1 MSIANIRSVP
11 EVTDAMSYT
20 VEIVGPETAAA
31 WLASSAGNRRLRL
44 RHIRNLA
51 SEMTAG
57 QWHPHGGSAV
67 KFDRNGR
74 LVDGHHRLSAVI
86 SCGRA
91 VQMHV
96 LRGADENAQNYEVAG
111 IGWTN
116 ADILER
122 KGIKYSSL
130 VASAG
135 KVITTLLAIESGR
148 FQSMQSGNNLT
159 PAEIRST
166 LSGCADLEHFVKEVF
181 PYGKN
186 RFPISVSELSG
197 FVFFAHTN
205 PSTINP
211 KASEFIR
218 LLTFGE
224 NIGTGHPAF
233 ALRGRMLDSN
243 LRGTLRQHSRF
254 VLLAKSW
261 NAFLEF
267 RQILQLKATA
277 DESIPKVVKV

>member
-1 MSIANIRSVP
+1 MSVASIRRAPAEEPVSYSVKQ
-11 EVTDAMSYT
+11 
-20 VEIVGPETAAA
+20 VGPDVAEA
-31 WLASSAGNRRLRL
+31 WLTSSAGNRRLRP
-44 RHIRNLA
+44 RHVRNLA

-57 QWHPHGGSAV
+57 TWRAHGGSPI
-67 KFDRNGR
+67 KIDRAGR
-74 LVDGHHRLSAVI
+74 LIDGHHRLSAVVL
-86 SCGRA
+86 CGCS
-91 VQMHV
+91 VPMHV
-96 LRGADENAQNYEVAG
+96 LFGVDENAQDAEVAG
-111 IGWTN
+111 IGWSN

-122 KGIKYSSL
+122 KGIKYSSI

-135 KVITTLLAIESGR
+135 KVVTTLRLIESGR

-159 PAEIRST
+159 PTEIRAT
-166 LSGCADLEHFVKEVF
+166 LNEGSALEAFVKEAF

-197 FVFFAHTN
+197 FIFFAHAN
-205 PSTINP
+205 PSAMNP

-243 LRGTLRQHSRF
+243 LRGPLRQHSRF

-267 RQILQLKATA
+267 RQILHLKATA
-277 DESIPKVVKV
+277 EESIPRVVKV